1 MHEGLH
7 DEKGVGGFD
16 EPVGFHPDE
25 PFIGVIPYN
34 ARLLGRKLADSWCT
48 MMGDLFCVLFKA
60 VHKFPESPYSRQPH
74 EPPGYGE
81 WFHDY
86 ARDDYVIT
94 EKDVAMAYQYL
105 VQLHGGRVK
114 LYLLTN
120 DDMVVLNLPLGLC
133 LRV

>member
-1 MHEGLH
+1 M
-7 DEKGVGGFD
+7 F
-16 EPVGFHPDE
+16 DE

-60 VHKFPESPYSRQPH
+60 VHKFPESPYSRQP
-74 EPPGYGE
+74 PGYGE

-105 VQLHGGRVK
+105 VQLHGRSGKAIPVDERRYGSVEFASRFMFK
-114 LYLLTN
+114 
-120 DDMVVLNLPLGLC
+120 GLSFFC
-133 LRV
+133 VEEPPARDL

>member
-74 EPPGYGE
+74 EPP
-81 WFHDY
+81 
-86 ARDDYVIT
+86 R
-94 EKDVAMAYQYL
+94 
-105 VQLHGGRVK
+105 RVMGSGFTTTPVMTTS
-114 LYLLTN
+114 LLRKT
-120 DDMVVLNLPLGLC
+120 
-133 LRV
+133 